1 MKSHT
6 CHGPQ
11 VQVQGISYYQGPN
24 ICFCLTLMPYYYHY
38 YYYCHYCYYCCY
50 PQPGNEEPFAIVDY
64 TEKMVARVAELAD
77 SAKSARTIA
86 IEVYEEY
93 DSISKDQPRTIIAIN
108 K

>member
-1 MKSHT
+1 MPRPS
-6 CHGPQ
+6 GA
-11 VQVQGISYYQGPN
+11 SARYQLLPGSKYLFLSNPTTTTTTTTATTAYCCYPN
-24 ICFCLTLMPYYYHY
+24 
-38 YYYCHYCYYCCY
+38 YCCY

-93 DSISKDQPRTIIAIN
+93 DSISKDQPRTIIAMN